1 MRAFFYTLMKD
12 LSLFIGRVHAPYSHK
27 EINSSVYRMLV
38 SFLKPGDIFLT
49 RINGELSNLF
59 IPSHFTHGAIY
70 VGNNFVAEA
79 IGQGVTVTDLIDFA
93 LTKDEIC
100 VVRPKFCDESMMQN
114 VAVWARAKFGTPY
127 DFEFELDNKAFY
139 CFEFCVAA
147 YKAFVKFPFEPW
159 PRLGR
164 QTYVGDDFVK
174 AEMVWQVIFDSS
186 NSNR

>member
-1 MRAFFYTLMKD
+1 MRRFLYSLTKK
-12 LSLFIGRVHAPYSHK
+12 LSIFIGMVHAPYSHK
-27 EINSSVYRMLV
+27 KIKSVDYRRMI

-70 VGNNFVAEA
+70 VGSNFVAEA
-79 IGQGVTVTDLIDFA
+79 IGQGVMLSDLIDFA

-100 VVRPKFCDESMMQN
+100 VMRPRFCDENIMAS
-114 VAVWARAKFGTPY
+114 AATWARAKLGMPY
-127 DFEFELDNKAFY
+127 DFDFDLDNGYFY
-139 CFEFCVAA
+139 CFELCVLA
-147 YKAFVKFPFEPW
+147 YKAFVQFPFEPR

-174 AEMVWQVIFDSS
+174 AEMVWQVIFDSRES
-186 NSNR
+186 H